1 MASIS
6 VLSFCLFLLIS
17 GACGHQITGVD
28 WAIIFGGLLV
38 MLLFEFLKILLAT
51 RLLQGRSEVAELLKK
66 SQSSMI
72 EMEDIK

>member
-6 VLSFCLFLLIS
+6 VMSFCLFLLIS
-17 GACGHQITGVD
+17 GACGHSITGQD

-38 MLLFEFLKILLAT
+38 MLIFEFLKILLAT
-51 RLLQGRSEVAELLKK
+51 RMMHNNPQMAEILKK
-66 SQSSMI
+66 AQKGTL